1 MVWIPLALLLVVPLV
16 VVYFIIIRAMD
27 RYSPAP
33 WWQLIVCILWGAVGA
48 ALLSVGLDLAGQW
61 LIAQMMDRPMDS
73 EPVIHATA
81 TFVAPPVE
89 EAAKALGL
97 LAIYLFS
104 KRRVP
109 ESHGPLSGVVYGG
122 IIGLGFT
129 LTEDVIYIAQ
139 MSNAQGAGAGAALF
153 FVRTILLGFG
163 HASFTAFVGLGFGLW
178 AVMSSGWRW
187 VMPLAGLAVGMAF
200 HAGRNL
206 FASYLILK
214 GAGLLVVLLLQLLMF
229 GILVGLLV
237 WLARRDRQQVMAGL
251 QGLIGTLIT
260 RAEYDR
266 ITSPWMLMPG
276 WTLFTLTGLPGG
288 YQAARE
294 KQTHLYQLAFIRQ
307 RSISAN
313 GPPVVDPLEAE
324 AIAAIQLANARGVR
338 LAPEPVAPM
347 MQPPVMR

>member
-1 MVWIPLALLLVVPLV
+1 MLPFRLTFAFNHFDHRIEASLVR
-16 VVYFIIIRAMD
+16 F
-27 RYSPAP
+27 
-33 WWQLIVCILWGAVGA
+33 
-48 ALLSVGLDLAGQW
+48 LDVAS
-61 LIAQMMDRPMDS
+61 R
-73 EPVIHATA
+73 ATA

-129 LTEDVIYIAQ
+129 LTEDVIYIVQ

-200 HAGRNL
+200 
-206 FASYLILK
+206 
-214 GAGLLVVLLLQLLMF
+214 
-229 GILVGLLV
+229 
-237 WLARRDRQQVMAGL
+237 AR
-251 QGLIGTLIT
+251 
-260 RAEYDR
+260 
-266 ITSPWMLMPG
+266 
-276 WTLFTLTGLPGG
+276 
-288 YQAARE
+288 AAYER
-294 KQTHLYQLAFIRQ
+294 
-307 RSISAN
+307 
-313 GPPVVDPLEAE
+313 P
-324 AIAAIQLANARGVR
+324 
-338 LAPEPVAPM
+338 
-347 MQPPVMR
+347 

>member
-16 VVYFIIIRAMD
+16 VVYFIIIRSMD

-61 LIAQMMDRPMDS
+61 MIAQMMDRPMDS
-73 EPVIHATA
+73 APVMHATA

-89 EAAKALGL
+89 ETAKALGL
-97 LAIYLFS
+97 LAIYLFT
-104 KRRVP
+104 KRRLP
-109 ESHGPLSGVVYGG
+109 ETHGPLSGMVYGG

-129 LTEDVIYIAQ
+129 LTEDVIYIVK

-153 FVRTILLGFG
+153 FLRTILLGFG

-178 AVMSSGWRW
+178 AVTTSGWRW
-187 VMPLAGLAVGMAF
+187 VMPLAGLMVGMAF

-206 FASYLILK
+206 FASYWML
-214 GAGLLVVLLLQLLMF
+214 GGVGLLVVLLLQLLMF

-237 WLARRDRQQVMAGL
+237 WLARRDRLQVMTGL
-251 QGLIGTLIT
+251 QGLIGNLLT

-276 WTLFTLTGLPGG
+276 WTMFTLTGLPGG
-288 YQAARE
+288 YRAVRE
-294 KQTHLYQLAFIRQ
+294 KQSYLYQLAFIRQ
-307 RSISAN
+307 RAAAGQGSP
-313 GPPVVDPLEAE
+313 GMDPLEAE
-324 AIAAIQLANARGVR
+324 AIAAIQLANARGVL
-338 LAPEPVAPM
+338 LARETGPPM
-347 MQPPVMR
+347 MQPPVVR